1 MLSRISYESLK
12 KAAIYGAVPQC
23 STYTYT
29 CCKALLLLLLL
40 ILIII
45 IIIIMNNNNN
55 NNNYTPSGKK
65 KINNVEKSHKS
76 ACVSL
81 ML

>member
-1 MLSRISYESLK
+1 MVDLCFTVFVALPL
-12 KAAIYGAVPQC
+12 AV
-23 STYTYT
+23 YA
-29 CCKALLLLLLL
+29 K
-40 ILIII
+40 
-45 IIIIMNNNNN
+45 NN

-65 KINNVEKSHKS
+65 KKKKVKYSNVEKSHKS